1 MEIQDKLYNQ
11 LMVQIPSLVARY
23 IAYELENR
31 GATDILSVK
40 PNSNLSGM
48 NPRTTVFTIETN
60 NSKTNWESLDPL
72 PIANEIS

>member
-11 LMVQIPSLVARY
+11 LRVEIPSLVARY

-31 GATDILSVK
+31 GATDIVSVS
-40 PNSNLSGM
+40 PNSNLIGM
-48 NPRTTVFTIETN
+48 NPRTTVFAIETN
-60 NSKTNWESLDPL
+60 NGKSNWESLDPL